1 VQQRDIVS
9 KSGFEYLTKFCF
21 GLGDSTAHFRISES
35 LIDKGY
41 FLVLYMDEVWND
53 VLAAKTCQDKLEMRG
68 RGQVN
73 FQLSTD
79 KITRPAKVDDEGT
92 DVDQAVDDSIIDD
105 VKESG
110 KLLRMSVWTRR
121 SITQSVRPHFWFAVL
136 VNCEDATALADPV
149 HVDLEFRTNG
159 ESHFSEDE
167 KGVYTWTIFCM
178 CFCAMVAA
186 SAIQQLRKHYIS
198 RKVRQKTFS
207 LTGNF
212 HPVIEV
218 FNLAA
223 VMHWTSMMC
232 LVIHYIAYDQNGIGW
247 SAFSTLSTIFSEGLT
262 VVVTSLLI
270 VISQGWTITSDKI
283 PNMATLLPI
292 VGSTCVLELIGVIMQ
307 GLYED
312 SHDAYTSRAREGL
325 TGLLLCANNMGTFAW
340 FLSGVRHCLNQESRQ
355 VSSRDKF
362 FSQFALCSTVWFLA
376 EPVLVLVSALIADY
390 WRHRVLMVGS
400 LWLKT
405 IALSLL
411 AGIFLWPKS
420 LYFRISSISQTELP
434 SNLRMQ

>member
-1 VQQRDIVS
+1 MGTIANRKSQIERNLKMRKLWWLCAVLTLVSVTYGKTVQQRDIVS

-53 VLAAKTCQDKLEMRG
+53 VLAAKTCQDELGIRS
-68 RGQVN
+68 RGQMN
-73 FQLSTD
+73 FPLSTGE
-79 KITRPAKVDDEGT
+79 ITSEQHGKVDDEGT
-92 DVDQAVDDSIIDD
+92 HVAFNDSIIGD

-110 KLLRMSVWTRR
+110 KLLRMSVWTRKFIKQ
-121 SITQSVRPHFWFAVL
+121 SIRPHFWFAVL
-136 VNCEDATALADPV
+136 VNCDNATAMADPV
-149 HVDLEFRTNG
+149 HFDLEFRTNG

-178 CFCAMVAA
+178 CFCAMVAV

-198 RKVRQKTFS
+198 RKLRQKTFS

-292 VGSTCVLELIGVIMQ
+292 VGSTCVFELIGVIMQ

-325 TGLLLCANNMGTFAW
+325 TGLLLCAN
-340 FLSGVRHCLNQESRQ
+340 
-355 VSSRDKF
+355 
-362 FSQFALCSTVWFLA
+362 
-376 EPVLVLVSALIADY
+376 
-390 WRHRVLMVGS
+390 
-400 LWLKT
+400 
-405 IALSLL
+405 
-411 AGIFLWPKS
+411 
-420 LYFRISSISQTELP
+420 
-434 SNLRMQ
+434 